1 MLELL
6 VGMKTS
12 RTGSTILV
20 IKTLVI
26 IILAIIIK
34 VAGRA
39 KWWVTTG
46 YVNYLYMT
54 LVIIMFWIAK
64 TSVTIIIVIAA
75 LNNLKNK
82 EIISKYI
89 DWH

>member
-39 KWWVTTG
+39 K
-46 YVNYLYMT
+46 
-54 LVIIMFWIAK
+54 
-64 TSVTIIIVIAA
+64 
-75 LNNLKNK
+75 
-82 EIISKYI
+82 
-89 DWH
+89 